1 MTSRR
6 SEAEDRLD
14 ARTRRT
20 TTQESTVDAPV
31 RTIHLCAAT
40 TKRPTTLLAA
50 IDRSI
55 AELTKSGHV
64 RRPVTLP
71 DRVRPYGLTA

>member
-1 MTSRR
+1 
-6 SEAEDRLD
+6 
-14 ARTRRT
+14 
-20 TTQESTVDAPV
+20 VDTPV

-55 AELTKSGHV
+55 VELTKSGHV

-71 DRVRPYGLTA
+71 DRFRPNGATA

>member
-1 MTSRR
+1 MTSMPEPLGRQP
-6 SEAEDRLD
+6 
-14 ARTRRT
+14 
-20 TTQESTVDAPV
+20 QEPTVESPV

-55 AELTKSGHV
+55 AELTRSGHV
-64 RRPVTLP
+64 RRPITLR
-71 DRVRPYGLTA
+71 DRFSPTA